1 MSYQLSQNHNVKN
14 DTTINNAMQPMA
26 NLYRS
31 GGIVS
36 EIAYDEQQP
45 FVFHLLLP
53 FLQQLAQQ
61 PRWQLWL
68 TPQQKLSRHW
78 LMSVGLPENKIMQM
92 PLCDYKHTVSMMEK
106 ALASGNYSTVLAWLP
121 YVDEVTNLR
130 LQRAAEQGDAYA
142 FIMRPN
148 INVVNNRCNS
158 SFRNKNKHTAN
169 YH

>member
-14 DTTINNAMQPMA
+14 ETTINNVMQSMA
-26 NLYRS
+26 RLYRN
-31 GGIVS
+31 GGMVS

-45 FVFHLLLP
+45 LVLHLLLP

-92 PLCDYKHTVSMMEK
+92 PHCDYEHTVLMMEK

-121 YVDEVTNLR
+121 YIDEATHLR
-130 LQRAAEQGDAYA
+130 LQRAAEQGNAYG

-148 INVVNNRCNS
+148 INVANNRHNS
-158 SFRNKNKHTAN
+158 QLLNENKQTPY